1 MAFKKAE
8 STEVTTQD
16 DNRHTY
22 FTDYGKA
29 AGGQSN
35 IVGKL
40 LKFSKGDYTAGQ
52 DNDEVDEGTEAVVN
66 MDARWVGWQRWEDNK
81 PAEQQMGA
89 VTEGFQPPRRAD
101 LGYDD
106 EDKWE
111 VDDQRPF

>member
-1 MAFKKAE
+1 MKKAE
-8 STEVTTQD
+8 STEVSTQE
-16 DNRHTY
+16 DNRNY
-22 FTDYGKA
+22 FVDYGKA

-52 DNDEVDEGTEAVVN
+52 DNDEVDEGTEVVVN
-66 MDARWVGWQRWEDNK
+66 MDSLLVGWQRWEDNK

-101 LGYDD
+101 LG
-106 EDKWE
+106 
-111 VDDQRPF
+111 